1 METQSDLEAPLLVDS
16 STKADL
22 HSASTRSSRQ
32 RGKEQHGHE
41 RKVSDLGR
49 WKFNYQRYITENL
62 FAEADHL
69 TEGQREYN
77 RKQRETLAGFE
88 EVDSLEKGPKDL
100 DDAAEESKDRGVE
113 FAINISNIMNV
124 ILLVVKIYASVQSR
138 SLAIVAST
146 LDSLLDLLA
155 GMVLWFAH
163 SSMQSKNQYKFPIGK
178 LRVQPVGIVVF
189 AATMTTL
196 GVQVLVTGVQQLTEG
211 DAGRTLSAEQR
222 NWLIVIM
229 GSAIAVK
236 LALYIYCRTSESE
249 IVLAYAQDHFFDVVT
264 NVVGLAAALLADRF
278 FWWLD
283 PVGAIFLALYTII
296 NWGKT
301 VLENAMTLVGQ
312 AAPTQLLQKLTYM
325 AFNHHPQIRKIDTV
339 RAYTFG
345 NFYFVEVDIELPE
358 DMPLV
363 EAHNI
368 GESLQNK
375 LETLPEVERAFVHL
389 DYESTHTPEHLT
401 K

>member
-1 METQSDLEAPLLVDS
+1 METNSDLEAPLLVDS
-16 STKADL
+16 FTKPDL
-22 HSASTRSSRQ
+22 HSTRSSRQ
-32 RGKEQHGHE
+32 RGEEHHGHE
-41 RKVSDLGR
+41 RKVSDLVR
-49 WKFNYQRYITENL
+49 WKFNYQRYIAENL

-69 TEGQREYN
+69 TKGQREYN

-88 EVDSLEKGPKDL
+88 EVDSLEKGPKQ
-100 DDAAEESKDRGVE
+100 DDGAEESKDRGVE

-124 ILLVVKIYASVQSR
+124 ILLAVKIYASIQSR

-163 SSMQSKNQYKFPIGK
+163 TSMQSKNQYKYPIGK

-211 DAGRTLSAEQR
+211 DAGRELSPEQR
-222 NWLIVIM
+222 NWLIIIM

-236 LALYIYCRTSESE
+236 LALYIYCRTSENE
-249 IVLAYAQDHFFDVVT
+249 IVLAYSQDHFFDVVT
-264 NVVGLAAALLADRF
+264 NVVGLAAALLADHF

-301 VLENAMTLVGQ
+301 VLENAMSLVGQ

-345 NFYFVEVDIELPE
+345 TFYFVEVDIELPE
-358 DMPLV
+358 EMPLV

-389 DYESTHTPEHLT
+389 DYESTHAPEHLT